1 MSGSL
6 GLREDQ
12 RWKDE
17 LVTRIIG
24 YLPVEPSWYIREQ
37 ARSRRICTGS
47 DFSVIHKNKV
57 GAGLLAKRPEQTAHP

>member
-1 MSGSL
+1 MSRSL

-24 YLPVEPSWYIREQ
+24 SLPVEPRWGHREQ
-37 ARSRRICTGS
+37 AHSHREMRSTIGVS
-47 DFSVIHKNKV
+47 
-57 GAGLLAKRPEQTAHP
+57 LLAMMPEQAPKN

>member
-1 MSGSL
+1 MSRSL

-24 YLPVEPSWYIREQ
+24 FLPVEPRWCIREQ
-37 ARSRRICTGS
+37 ARSYREMRST
-47 DFSVIHKNKV
+47 V
-57 GAGLLAKRPEQTAHP
+57 GVSLLAMMPEQAPKN

>member
-1 MSGSL
+1 MSRSL

-24 YLPVEPSWYIREQ
+24 FLPVEPRWCIREQ
-37 ARSRRICTGS
+37 ARSYREMRST
-47 DFSVIHKNKV
+47 V
-57 GAGLLAKRPEQTAHP
+57 GVSLLAMRPEQAPKN

>member
-1 MSGSL
+1 MSRSL

-24 YLPVEPSWYIREQ
+24 SLPVEPRWGHREQ
-37 ARSRRICTGS
+37 AHNPREMRST
-47 DFSVIHKNKV
+47 V
-57 GAGLLAKRPEQTAHP
+57 GVSLLAMMPEQAPKN